1 MRRIHRVAKLA
12 VGTTAGLVLALAGST
27 PASASTWELRDL
39 EQRMCV
45 TSSFGHPNTYFVAA
59 VVGKWSKTVRVGLR
73 NLPPGSTTLGDD
85 AIPPGSN
92 YPNPENG
99 ATTIN
104 GWLQISIAPLP
115 VGVYTPTLIAYDGKE
130 TQSTPIT
137 ITSKTVC

>member
-1 MRRIHRVAKLA
+1 MRTSNRAAKLA
-12 VGTTAGLVLALAGST
+12 IGATAGLVLALAGST
-27 PASASTWELRDL
+27 PASASSWELRDL

-45 TSSFGHPNTYFVAA
+45 TSDFGHPNTYFVAA
-59 VVGKWSKTVRVGLR
+59 VVGKWSKTVHVGLR
-73 NLPPGSTTLGDD
+73 NLPPGTTSTDD

-115 VGVYTPTLIAYDGKE
+115 VGVYTPTLVAYSGKE
-130 TQSTPIT
+130 TQSVPIT
-137 ITSKTVC
+137 ITSQTRC